1 MVRPLQCPLRIM
13 KLFDKANQHAAA
25 WVKDMMFELGTRDSA
40 KALHALRAGLQ
51 ALRERLTVD
60 EAAKLSAQLP
70 LLVRGYFF
78 EGWEPRAKPTRV
90 RHREDFLALVRAR
103 YAPRHDLA
111 AQELVA
117 SLFKVMSRHLSTGEL
132 TGVVMSLPEE
142 LVSMIDGDWGR
153 DERPARVARP
163 SERR

>member
-1 MVRPLQCPLRIM
+1 M

-51 ALRERLTVD
+51 ALRERLGLN
-60 EAAKLSAQLP
+60 EAAHLSAQLP
-70 LLVRGYFF
+70 LLMRGYFF
-78 EGWEPRAKPTRV
+78 EGWDPRSKPPRI
-90 RHREDFLALVRAR
+90 RHREDFLALVRTR

-111 AQELVA
+111 AQEVVSA
-117 SLFKVMSRHLSTGEL
+117 LFKVMARHVSTGEL
-132 TGVVMSLPEE
+132 TGVMMSLPEE
-142 LVSMIDGDWGR
+142 LVSLVDGDWER

-163 SERR
+163 TTARR